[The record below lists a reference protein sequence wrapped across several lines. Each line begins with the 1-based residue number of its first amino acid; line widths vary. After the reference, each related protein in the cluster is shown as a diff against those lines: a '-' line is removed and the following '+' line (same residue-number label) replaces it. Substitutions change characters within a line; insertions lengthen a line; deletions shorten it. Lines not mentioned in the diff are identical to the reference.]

1 MHNAKAD
8 KQAYDDVVG
17 LYVKDHEDSKKN
29 QRANFNAL
37 RALAQYGEYNSQL
50 NQMSIDQMRATDP
63 QTLIDL
69 IKALPGYKHEI
80 LYYGPRSVKDLTAI
94 IDKQHTTPKKMAE
107 PLKNRDYMEQ
117 TTPQN
122 EVWIAPYDA
131 KNIYL
136 VMYHNENKSWNPD
149 EAAVSSLFNEYF
161 GGGMNTVVFQ
171 ELREARGLA
180 YSASA
185 FYNNSPKPGHPE
197 YGITYII
204 SQNDKMMDCIRTF
217 NEILDTIPQSDKAFN
232 LSKQALTKQLASNRV
247 TKFGVINAYLE
258 ARFKGID
265 YDLNEKIYQA
275 LPGVTLKDVVDF
287 EQRTMA
293 KKPYRY
299 IILGDEKSL
308 DMKALEKIGPIH
320 RVTTE
325 QIFGY

>member
-1 MHNAKAD
+1 
-8 KQAYDDVVG
+8 
-17 LYVKDHEDSKKN
+17 
-29 QRANFNAL
+29 
-37 RALAQYGEYNSQL
+37 
-50 NQMSIDQMRATDP
+50 
-63 QTLIDL
+63 
-69 IKALPGYKHEI
+69 
-80 LYYGPRSVKDLTAI
+80 
-94 IDKQHTTPKKMAE
+94 
-107 PLKNRDYMEQ
+107 
-117 TTPQN
+117 
-122 EVWIAPYDA
+122 
-131 KNIYL
+131 
-136 VMYHNENKSWNPD
+136 
-149 EAAVSSLFNEYF
+149 
-161 GGGMNTVVFQ
+161 
-171 ELREARGLA
+171 
-180 YSASA
+180 
-185 FYNNSPKPGHPE
+185 
-197 YGITYII
+197 
-204 SQNDKMMDCIRTF
+204 MMDCIRTF

-265 YDLNEKIYQA
+265 YDVNEKIYQA